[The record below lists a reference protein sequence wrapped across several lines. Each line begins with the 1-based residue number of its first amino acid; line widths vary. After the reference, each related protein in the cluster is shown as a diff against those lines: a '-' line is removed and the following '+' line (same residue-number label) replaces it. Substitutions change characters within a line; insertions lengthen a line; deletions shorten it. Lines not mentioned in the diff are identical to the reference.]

1 MQIRK
6 VSIKMAIKQTIEY
19 NSDSEYIA
27 GFLQSI
33 INESEIDGSVSKCE
47 REIVLTLDDSDPE
60 ALERFSKNTQKFLPY
75 SVYIGE
81 IDTKQEDIE
90 VNSSS
95 FESKNYNIALCPKCL
110 LKLRDPASD
119 HYLDDSL
126 ICDHYSNSGNKD
138 FKDLHNYSAHY
149 TKGDTLLVVDTS
161 KLDKLFYLTQ
171 NEVDALLSIEK
182 PTIKVTIKDE
192 DLKSSTKENFIYIKS
207 PNTMKSTLSAL
218 NAKES
223 GLEYLFFKEFEMFKV
238 SITKDQLLIIKDTL
252 GLCNKLSNLSE
263 DNVLNRF
270 LNIAEEAGVRR
281 ALGVNLSAENSISFL
296 VTDKD
301 ETKRALNFGKFELT
315 KILDEFRE
323 KKPKLLNNLNEKYPK
338 LLNELKQNTQYDLFE
353 TLCTI
358 LELDDRGYTA
368 LSNKSLEFHGNGGL
382 RIDTFFKE
390 DGFDYGSF
398 IGSIISFK
406 LADSDAHYL
415 AYSIFE
421 ALADMAI
428 SALNQLK
435 DKYKISNFIMMGSML
450 ENSVLHSRIISKFS
464 QAYPYFPKALSVDD

>member
-1 MQIRK
+1 
-6 VSIKMAIKQTIEY
+6 MAIKQTIKY
-19 NSDSEYIA
+19 NSDNEYIA
-27 GFLQSI
+27 GFLQTI
-33 INESEIDGSVSKCE
+33 INDSELNASVSKTQK
-47 REIVLTLDDSDPE
+47 EITLLIDENDSE
-60 ALERFSKNTQKFLPY
+60 ALERFSQNTQKHLPY
-75 SVYIGE
+75 SVFIGD
-81 IDTKQEDIE
+81 IDTTQQEELD
-90 VNSSS
+90 VNKSS
-95 FESKNYNIALCPKCL
+95 FKSKNYNIALCPKCL
-110 LKLRDPASD
+110 LKLTDPASEN
-119 HYLDDSL
+119 YLDDSL

-138 FKDLHNYSAHY
+138 FKDVHNYSAHY

-192 DLKSSTKENFIYIKS
+192 DLKSFTKENFIYIKS

-223 GLEYLFFKEFEMFKV
+223 GLEYLFFKEFDTFKA

-252 GLCNKLSNLSE
+252 GLSNKLSSLNENS
-263 DNVLNRF
+263 VLNRF
-270 LNIAEEAGVRR
+270 LNIAQEAAIKR

-301 ETKRALNFGKFELT
+301 QTNIALNFGKFDLK
-315 KILDEFRE
+315 KILDEFAE
-323 KKPKLLNNLNEKYPK
+323 KKPKLLSNLNEKYPQ
-338 LLNELKQNTQYDLFE
+338 LLNELNQNPQYDFFE
-353 TLCTI
+353 ALSTI
-358 LELDDRGYTA
+358 LELDDKGYDS

-390 DGFDYGSF
+390 DGFDFASFVGSV
-398 IGSIISFK
+398 ISFK
-406 LADSDAHYL
+406 LGGSDDHYL

-435 DKYKISNFIMMGSML
+435 DKYKISNFIMMGNMF

-464 QAYPYFPKALSVDD
+464 QANPYFPKALPIDD

>member
-1 MQIRK
+1 
-6 VSIKMAIKQTIEY
+6 MAIKQTIKY
-19 NSDSEYIA
+19 NSDNEYIA
-27 GFLQSI
+27 GFLQTI
-33 INESEIDGSVSKCE
+33 INDSELNASVSKTE
-47 REIVLTLDDSDPE
+47 KEITLLIDENDPQ
-60 ALERFSKNTQKFLPY
+60 ALERFSQNTQKYLPY
-75 SVYIGE
+75 SVFIGD
-81 IDTKQEDIE
+81 IDTTQQEELD
-90 VNSSS
+90 VNKSS
-95 FESKNYNIALCPKCL
+95 FKSKNYNIALCPKCL
-110 LKLRDPASD
+110 LKLTDPASEN
-119 HYLDDSL
+119 YLDDSL

-138 FKDLHNYSAHY
+138 FKDVHNYSAHY

-192 DLKSSTKENFIYIKS
+192 DLKSFTKENFIYIKS

-223 GLEYLFFKEFEMFKV
+223 GLEYLFFKEFDTFKA

-252 GLCNKLSNLSE
+252 GLSNKLSSLNENS
-263 DNVLNRF
+263 VLNRF
-270 LNIAEEAGVRR
+270 LNIAQEAAIKR

-301 ETKRALNFGKFELT
+301 QTNIALNFGKFDLK
-315 KILDEFRE
+315 KILDEFAE
-323 KKPKLLNNLNEKYPK
+323 KKPKLLSNLNEKYPQ
-338 LLNELKQNTQYDLFE
+338 LLNELNQNSQYDFFE
-353 TLCTI
+353 ALSTI
-358 LELDDRGYTA
+358 LELDDKGYDS

-390 DGFDYGSF
+390 DGFDFASFVGSV
-398 IGSIISFK
+398 ISFK
-406 LADSDAHYL
+406 LGGSDDHYL

-435 DKYKISNFIMMGSML
+435 DKYKISNFIMMGNMF

-464 QAYPYFPKALSVDD
+464 QANPYFPKALPIDD

>member
-1 MQIRK
+1 
-6 VSIKMAIKQTIEY
+6 MAIKQTIKY
-19 NSDSEYIA
+19 NSDNEYIA
-27 GFLQSI
+27 GFLQTI
-33 INESEIDGSVSKCE
+33 INDSELNASVSKTE
-47 REIVLTLDDSDPE
+47 KEITLLIDENDPQ
-60 ALERFSKNTQKFLPY
+60 ALERFSQNTQKHLPY
-75 SVYIGE
+75 SVFIGD
-81 IDTKQEDIE
+81 IDTTQQEELD
-90 VNSSS
+90 VNKSS
-95 FESKNYNIALCPKCL
+95 FKSKNYNIALCPKCL
-110 LKLRDPASD
+110 LKLTDPASEN
-119 HYLDDSL
+119 YLDDSL

-138 FKDLHNYSAHY
+138 FKDVHNYSAHY

-192 DLKSSTKENFIYIKS
+192 DLKSFTKENFIYIKS

-223 GLEYLFFKEFEMFKV
+223 GLEYLFFKEFDTFKA

-252 GLCNKLSNLSE
+252 GLSNKLSSLNENS
-263 DNVLNRF
+263 VLNRF
-270 LNIAEEAGVRR
+270 LNIAQEAAIKR

-301 ETKRALNFGKFELT
+301 QTNIALNFGKFDLK
-315 KILDEFRE
+315 KILDEFAE
-323 KKPKLLNNLNEKYPK
+323 KKPKLLSNLNEKYPQ
-338 LLNELKQNTQYDLFE
+338 LLNELNQNPQYDFFE
-353 TLCTI
+353 ALSTI
-358 LELDDRGYTA
+358 LELDDKGYDS

-390 DGFDYGSF
+390 DGFDFASFVGSV
-398 IGSIISFK
+398 ISFK
-406 LADSDAHYL
+406 LGGSDDHYL

-435 DKYKISNFIMMGSML
+435 DKYKISNFIMMGNMF

-464 QAYPYFPKALSVDD
+464 QANPYFPKALPIDD

>member
-1 MQIRK
+1 
-6 VSIKMAIKQTIEY
+6 MAIKQTIKY
-19 NSDSEYIA
+19 NSDNEYIA
-27 GFLQSI
+27 GFLQTI
-33 INESEIDGSVSKCE
+33 INDSELNASVSKTE
-47 REIVLTLDDSDPE
+47 KEITLLIDENDPE
-60 ALERFSKNTQKFLPY
+60 ALERFSQNTQKHLPY
-75 SVYIGE
+75 SVFIGD
-81 IDTKQEDIE
+81 IDTTQQEELD
-90 VNSSS
+90 VNKSS
-95 FESKNYNIALCPKCL
+95 FKSKNYNIALCPKCL
-110 LKLRDPASD
+110 LKLTDPASEN
-119 HYLDDSL
+119 YLDDSL

-138 FKDLHNYSAHY
+138 FKDVHNYSAHY

-192 DLKSSTKENFIYIKS
+192 DLKSFTKENFIYIKS

-223 GLEYLFFKEFEMFKV
+223 GLEYLFFKEFDTFKA

-252 GLCNKLSNLSE
+252 GLSNKLSSLNENS
-263 DNVLNRF
+263 VLNRF
-270 LNIAEEAGVRR
+270 LNIAQEAAIKR

-301 ETKRALNFGKFELT
+301 QTNIALNFGKFDLK
-315 KILDEFRE
+315 KILDEFAE
-323 KKPKLLNNLNEKYPK
+323 KKPKLLSNLNEKYPQ
-338 LLNELKQNTQYDLFE
+338 LLNELNQNPQYDFFE
-353 TLCTI
+353 ALSTI
-358 LELDDRGYTA
+358 LELDDKGYDS

-390 DGFDYGSF
+390 DGFDFASFVGSV
-398 IGSIISFK
+398 ISFK
-406 LADSDAHYL
+406 LGGSDDHYL

-435 DKYKISNFIMMGSML
+435 DKYKISNFIMMGNMF

-464 QAYPYFPKALSVDD
+464 QANPYFPKALPIDD

>member
-1 MQIRK
+1 
-6 VSIKMAIKQTIEY
+6 MAIKQTIKY
-19 NSDSEYIA
+19 NSDNEYIA
-27 GFLQSI
+27 GFLQTI
-33 INESEIDGSVSKCE
+33 INDSELNASVSKTE
-47 REIVLTLDDSDPE
+47 KEITLLIDENDPE
-60 ALERFSKNTQKFLPY
+60 ALERFSQNTQKHLPY
-75 SVYIGE
+75 SVFIGD
-81 IDTKQEDIE
+81 IDTTQQEELD
-90 VNSSS
+90 VNKSS
-95 FESKNYNIALCPKCL
+95 FKSKNYNIALCPKCL
-110 LKLRDPASD
+110 LKLTDPAGEN
-119 HYLDDSL
+119 YLDDSL

-138 FKDLHNYSAHY
+138 FKDVHNYSAHY

-192 DLKSSTKENFIYIKS
+192 DLKSFTKENFIYIKS

-223 GLEYLFFKEFEMFKV
+223 GLEYLFFKEFDTFKA

-252 GLCNKLSNLSE
+252 GLSNKLSSLNENS
-263 DNVLNRF
+263 VLNRF
-270 LNIAEEAGVRR
+270 LNIAQEAAIKR

-301 ETKRALNFGKFELT
+301 QTNIALNFGKFDLK
-315 KILDEFRE
+315 KILDEFAE
-323 KKPKLLNNLNEKYPK
+323 KKPKLLSNLNEKYPQ
-338 LLNELKQNTQYDLFE
+338 LLNELNQNPQYDFYEALS
-353 TLCTI
+353 TI
-358 LELDDRGYTA
+358 LELDDKGYDS

-390 DGFDYGSF
+390 DGFDFASFVGSV
-398 IGSIISFK
+398 ISFK
-406 LADSDAHYL
+406 LGGSDDHYL

-435 DKYKISNFIMMGSML
+435 DKYKISNFIMMGNMF

-464 QAYPYFPKALSVDD
+464 QANPYFPKALPIDD

>member
-1 MQIRK
+1 
-6 VSIKMAIKQTIEY
+6 MAIKQTIKY
-19 NSDSEYIA
+19 NSDNEYIA
-27 GFLQSI
+27 GFLQTI
-33 INESEIDGSVSKCE
+33 INDSELNASVSKTE
-47 REIVLTLDDSDPE
+47 KEITLLIDENDPQ
-60 ALERFSKNTQKFLPY
+60 ALERFSQNTQKYLPY
-75 SVYIGE
+75 SVFIGD
-81 IDTKQEDIE
+81 IDTTQQEELD
-90 VNSSS
+90 VNKSS
-95 FESKNYNIALCPKCL
+95 FKSKNYNIALCPKCL
-110 LKLRDPASD
+110 LKLTDPASEN
-119 HYLDDSL
+119 YLDDSL

-138 FKDLHNYSAHY
+138 FKDVHNYSAHY

-192 DLKSSTKENFIYIKS
+192 DLKSFTKENFIYIKS

-223 GLEYLFFKEFEMFKV
+223 GLEYLFFKEFDTFKA

-252 GLCNKLSNLSE
+252 GLSNKLSSLNENS
-263 DNVLNRF
+263 VLNRF
-270 LNIAEEAGVRR
+270 LNIAQEAAIKR

-301 ETKRALNFGKFELT
+301 QTNIALNFGKFDLK
-315 KILDEFRE
+315 KILDEFAE
-323 KKPKLLNNLNEKYPK
+323 KKPKLLSNLNEKYPQ
-338 LLNELKQNTQYDLFE
+338 LLNELNQNPQYDFFE
-353 TLCTI
+353 ALSTI
-358 LELDDRGYTA
+358 LELDDKGYDS

-390 DGFDYGSF
+390 DGFDFASFVGSV
-398 IGSIISFK
+398 ISFK
-406 LADSDAHYL
+406 LGGSDDHYL

-435 DKYKISNFIMMGSML
+435 DKYKISNFIMMGNMF

-464 QAYPYFPKALSVDD
+464 QANPYFPKALPIDD

>member
-1 MQIRK
+1 
-6 VSIKMAIKQTIEY
+6 MAIKQTIKY
-19 NSDSEYIA
+19 NSDNEYIA
-27 GFLQSI
+27 GFLQTI
-33 INESEIDGSVSKCE
+33 INDSELNASVSKTE
-47 REIVLTLDDSDPE
+47 KEITLLIDENDSE
-60 ALERFSKNTQKFLPY
+60 ALERFSQNTQKHLPY
-75 SVYIGE
+75 SVFIGD
-81 IDTKQEDIE
+81 IDTTQQEELD
-90 VNSSS
+90 VNKSS
-95 FESKNYNIALCPKCL
+95 FKSKNYNIALCPKCL
-110 LKLRDPASD
+110 LKLTDPASEN
-119 HYLDDSL
+119 YLDDSL

-138 FKDLHNYSAHY
+138 FKDVHNYSAHY

-192 DLKSSTKENFIYIKS
+192 DLKSFTKENFIYIKS

-223 GLEYLFFKEFEMFKV
+223 GLEYLFFKEFDTFKA

-252 GLCNKLSNLSE
+252 GLSNKLSSLNENS
-263 DNVLNRF
+263 VLNRF
-270 LNIAEEAGVRR
+270 LNIAQEAAIKR

-301 ETKRALNFGKFELT
+301 QTNIALNFGKFDLK
-315 KILDEFRE
+315 KILDEFAE
-323 KKPKLLNNLNEKYPK
+323 KKPKLLSNLNEKYPQ
-338 LLNELKQNTQYDLFE
+338 LLNELNQNPQYDFFE
-353 TLCTI
+353 ALSTI
-358 LELDDRGYTA
+358 LELDDKGYDS

-390 DGFDYGSF
+390 DGFDFASFVGSV
-398 IGSIISFK
+398 ISFK
-406 LADSDAHYL
+406 LGGSDDHYL

-435 DKYKISNFIMMGSML
+435 DKYKISNFIMMGNMF

-464 QAYPYFPKALSVDD
+464 QANPYFPKALPIDD

>member
-1 MQIRK
+1 
-6 VSIKMAIKQTIEY
+6 MAIKQTIKY
-19 NSDSEYIA
+19 NSDNEYIA
-27 GFLQSI
+27 GFLQTI
-33 INESEIDGSVSKCE
+33 INDSELNASVSKTE
-47 REIVLTLDDSDPE
+47 KEITLLIDENDSE
-60 ALERFSKNTQKFLPY
+60 ALERFSQNTQKYLPY
-75 SVYIGE
+75 SVFIGD
-81 IDTKQEDIE
+81 IDTTQQEELD
-90 VNSSS
+90 VNKSS
-95 FESKNYNIALCPKCL
+95 FKSKNYNIALCPKCL
-110 LKLRDPASD
+110 LKLTDPASEN
-119 HYLDDSL
+119 YLDDSL

-138 FKDLHNYSAHY
+138 FKDVHNYSAHY

-192 DLKSSTKENFIYIKS
+192 DLKSFTKENFIYIKS

-223 GLEYLFFKEFEMFKV
+223 GLEYLFFKEFDTFKA

-252 GLCNKLSNLSE
+252 GLSNKLSSLNENS
-263 DNVLNRF
+263 VLNRF
-270 LNIAEEAGVRR
+270 LNIAQEAAIKR

-301 ETKRALNFGKFELT
+301 QTNIALNFGKFDLK
-315 KILDEFRE
+315 KILDEFAE
-323 KKPKLLNNLNEKYPK
+323 KKPKLLSNLNEKYPQ
-338 LLNELKQNTQYDLFE
+338 LLNELNQNPQYDFFE
-353 TLCTI
+353 ALSTI
-358 LELDDRGYTA
+358 LELDDKGYDS

-390 DGFDYGSF
+390 DGFDFASFVGSV
-398 IGSIISFK
+398 ISFK
-406 LADSDAHYL
+406 LGGSDDHYL

-435 DKYKISNFIMMGSML
+435 DKYKISNFIMMGNMF

-464 QAYPYFPKALSVDD
+464 QANPYFPKALPIDD

>member
-1 MQIRK
+1 
-6 VSIKMAIKQTIEY
+6 MAIKQTIKY
-19 NSDSEYIA
+19 NSDNEYIA
-27 GFLQSI
+27 GFLQTI
-33 INESEIDGSVSKCE
+33 INDSELNASVSKTE
-47 REIVLTLDDSDPE
+47 KEITLLIDENDPE
-60 ALERFSKNTQKFLPY
+60 ALERFSQNTQKYLPY
-75 SVYIGE
+75 SVFIGD
-81 IDTKQEDIE
+81 IDTTQQEELD
-90 VNSSS
+90 VNKSS
-95 FESKNYNIALCPKCL
+95 FKSKNYNIALCPKCL
-110 LKLRDPASD
+110 LKLTDPASEN
-119 HYLDDSL
+119 YLDDSL

-138 FKDLHNYSAHY
+138 FKDVHNYSAHY

-192 DLKSSTKENFIYIKS
+192 DLKSFTKENFIYIKS

-223 GLEYLFFKEFEMFKV
+223 GLEYLFFKEFDTFKA

-252 GLCNKLSNLSE
+252 GLSNKLSSLNENS
-263 DNVLNRF
+263 VLNRF
-270 LNIAEEAGVRR
+270 LNIAQEAAIKR

-301 ETKRALNFGKFELT
+301 QTNIALNFGKFDLK
-315 KILDEFRE
+315 KILDEFAE
-323 KKPKLLNNLNEKYPK
+323 KKPKLLSNLNEKYPQ
-338 LLNELKQNTQYDLFE
+338 LLNELNQNPQYDFFE
-353 TLCTI
+353 ALSTI
-358 LELDDRGYTA
+358 LELDDKGYDS

-390 DGFDYGSF
+390 DGFDFASFVGSV
-398 IGSIISFK
+398 ISFK
-406 LADSDAHYL
+406 LGGSDDHYL

-435 DKYKISNFIMMGSML
+435 DKYKISNFIMMGNMF

-464 QAYPYFPKALSVDD
+464 QANPYFPKALPIDD

>member
-1 MQIRK
+1 
-6 VSIKMAIKQTIEY
+6 MAIKQTIKY
-19 NSDSEYIA
+19 NSDNEYIA
-27 GFLQSI
+27 GFLQTI
-33 INESEIDGSVSKCE
+33 INDSELNASVSKTE
-47 REIVLTLDDSDPE
+47 KEITLLIDENDPE
-60 ALERFSKNTQKFLPY
+60 ALERFSQNTQKHLPY
-75 SVYIGE
+75 SVFIGD
-81 IDTKQEDIE
+81 IDTTQQEELD
-90 VNSSS
+90 VNKSS
-95 FESKNYNIALCPKCL
+95 FKSKNYNIALCPKCL
-110 LKLRDPASD
+110 LKLTDPASEN
-119 HYLDDSL
+119 YLDDSL

-138 FKDLHNYSAHY
+138 FKDVHNYSAHY

-192 DLKSSTKENFIYIKS
+192 DLKSFTKENFIYIKS

-223 GLEYLFFKEFEMFKV
+223 GLEYLFFKEFDTFKA

-252 GLCNKLSNLSE
+252 GLSNKLSSLNENS
-263 DNVLNRF
+263 VLNRF
-270 LNIAEEAGVRR
+270 LNIAQEAAIKR

-301 ETKRALNFGKFELT
+301 QTNIALNFGKFDLK
-315 KILDEFRE
+315 KILDEFAE
-323 KKPKLLNNLNEKYPK
+323 KKPKLLSNLNEKYPQ
-338 LLNELKQNTQYDLFE
+338 LLNELNQNPQYDFYEALS
-353 TLCTI
+353 TI
-358 LELDDRGYTA
+358 LELDDKGYDS

-390 DGFDYGSF
+390 DGFDFASFVGSV
-398 IGSIISFK
+398 ISFK
-406 LADSDAHYL
+406 LGGSDDHYL

-435 DKYKISNFIMMGSML
+435 DKYKISNFIMMGNMF

-464 QAYPYFPKALSVDD
+464 QANPYFPKALPIDD

>member
-1 MQIRK
+1 
-6 VSIKMAIKQTIEY
+6 MAIKQTIKY
-19 NSDSEYIA
+19 NSDNEYIA
-27 GFLQSI
+27 GFLQTI
-33 INESEIDGSVSKCE
+33 INDSELNASVSKTE
-47 REIVLTLDDSDPE
+47 KEITLLIDENDPQ
-60 ALERFSKNTQKFLPY
+60 ALERFSQNTQKHLPY
-75 SVYIGE
+75 SVFIGD
-81 IDTKQEDIE
+81 IDTTQQEELD
-90 VNSSS
+90 VNKSS
-95 FESKNYNIALCPKCL
+95 FKSKNYNIALCPKCL
-110 LKLRDPASD
+110 LKLTDPASEN
-119 HYLDDSL
+119 YLDDSL

-138 FKDLHNYSAHY
+138 FKDVHNYSAHY

-192 DLKSSTKENFIYIKS
+192 DLKSFTKENFIYIKS

-223 GLEYLFFKEFEMFKV
+223 GLEYLFFKEFDTFKA

-252 GLCNKLSNLSE
+252 GLSNKLSSLNENS
-263 DNVLNRF
+263 VLNRF
-270 LNIAEEAGVRR
+270 LNIAQEAAIKR

-301 ETKRALNFGKFELT
+301 QTNIALNFGKFDLK
-315 KILDEFRE
+315 KILDEFAE
-323 KKPKLLNNLNEKYPK
+323 KKPKLLSNLNEKYPQ
-338 LLNELKQNTQYDLFE
+338 LLNELNQNPQYDFFE
-353 TLCTI
+353 ALSII
-358 LELDDRGYTA
+358 LELDDKGYDS

-390 DGFDYGSF
+390 DGFDFASFVGSV
-398 IGSIISFK
+398 ISFK
-406 LADSDAHYL
+406 LGGSDDHYL

-435 DKYKISNFIMMGSML
+435 DKYKISNFIMMGNMF

-464 QAYPYFPKALSVDD
+464 QANPYFPKALPIDD